1 MESNFDRQ
9 FNNLYSE
16 LEILNNN
23 ILNICNSLEL
33 LKKKNVCSNL
43 LDYKELQNNVKEK
56 KKAYNEKTEKIKN
69 TKEIDIID
77 SDLELELIL
86 SRNLNKKPKKKTKKK
101 KRIVRSIMVLDT
113 SSESE
118 FENNLVY
125 LND

>member
-1 MESNFDRQ
+1 MENNFDRQ

-33 LKKKNVCSNL
+33 LEKKNICFNL
-43 LDYKELQNNVKEK
+43 LDYKELQKTGKKEIK
-56 KKAYNEKTEKIKN
+56 PGKIKN
-69 TKEIDIID
+69 TKENDFIN

-86 SRNLNKKPKKKTKKK
+86 SRNSQKKPKKKTKKK

-113 SSESE
+113 SSESD
-118 FENNLVY
+118 FDDNLGC